1 MRPLALPAVLLP
13 LILAVPAA
21 PARDETLKGM
31 AAEFPALVAK
41 PGDPGDREHMVRRV
55 GTYDDAD
62 GAKVL
67 MQGLEALC
75 ARLDVDMEA
84 YEKLSERY
92 KEVNVPVDVMRDR
105 YKTRTE
111 LQKQMM
117 ESEARQRED
126 GVVLEAFRAVIAKY
140 GDTKALSTVSSDARK
155 AKSWRTKEVAA
166 EALGRN
172 TGGAESAIRLGKE
185 ADARVAAAALR
196 GLKGRKEDPVFAFAM
211 ESLRSESWPVRRDA
225 VGVLEAFNQPRV
237 LRPLIE
243 ALAREEG
250 RLRDDIRDALRRLTS
265 QNFDSDPEE
274 WKRWWI
280 DNRADLEGPGPNTAL
295 WGTLKAR
302 QAAPDKKSVYGIDSR
317 SRRILFIIDTS
328 GSMKERIAKAAK
340 GTATGPE
347 ADLDELDMT
356 KIEIAKKHLKNAVRA
371 LEPEASFNILSFGT
385 NVIRWRE
392 EMVKGDMQT
401 KNDAYAFIRDM
412 EAAGG
417 TWAYG
422 AFQEAFRMAG
432 MGALD
437 KHYDPAVDTIYF
449 ISDGAPTNNDMDKP
463 EHQDP
468 EEVLAA
474 VREWNKIGKV
484 IIHAVAVDPKAGG
497 GTFIG
502 FMKKLAAENG
512 GQYAQRD

>member
-1 MRPLALPAVLLP
+1 MRPLVLPAVLLP
-13 LILAVPAA
+13 LILAAPLA
-21 PARDETLKGM
+21 PARDETLKGL

-55 GTYDDAD
+55 GTYDDGD

-84 YEKLSERY
+84 YEKLTEKYR
-92 KEVNVPVDVMRDR
+92 EVNVPVDVMRDN
-105 YKTRTE
+105 YKTRTA

-126 GVVLEAFRAVIAKY
+126 GIVLDAFRAVVAKY
-140 GDTKALSTVSSDARK
+140 GDTKALSAVSSDARK

-172 TGGAESAIRLGKE
+172 PGGAESAIRLGKE
-185 ADARVAAAALR
+185 PDARVSAAALR
-196 GLKGRKEDPVFAFAM
+196 GLRGRKEDLVFAFACDC
-211 ESLRSESWPVRRDA
+211 LKSEAWPVRREA
-225 VGVLEAFNQPRV
+225 IAVLEGINATKI

-243 ALAREEG
+243 ALAREDG

-265 QNFDSDPEE
+265 QNFDSDPED
-274 WKRWWI
+274 WKRWYTE
-280 DNRADLEGPGPNTAL
+280 NRAELEGPAPTTSLFGAFKAKGP
-295 WGTLKAR
+295 
-302 QAAPDKKSVYGIDSR
+302 APEKKSVYGIESR

-328 GSMKERIAKAAK
+328 GSMKEKIAQAK
-340 GTATGPE
+340 GTITGPD
-347 ADLDELDMT
+347 ADSDELNMT
-356 KIEIAKKHLKNAVRA
+356 KIEIAKKHLRNSIRM
-371 LEPEASFNILSFGT
+371 LEPEASFNIVAFGT
-385 NVIRWRE
+385 HVIRWKE
-392 EMVKGDMQT
+392 TMVKGDMQT
-401 KNDAYAFIRDM
+401 KNEAYAFVRDM

-422 AFQEAFRMAG
+422 ALQEAFRMAG
-432 MGALD
+432 QGILD
-437 KHYDPAVDTIYF
+437 KHYDPVVDTVYF

-463 EHQDP
+463 EFQDP
-468 EEVLAA
+468 EEILAA
-474 VREWNKIGKV
+474 VREWNRIGKM
-484 IIHAVAVDPKAGG
+484 IIHAVAIDPKAGG

-512 GQYAQRD
+512 GQYAQKD